1 LIITP
6 HMVLLNYPRTG
17 STWAR
22 GVVRRLHG
30 VADSGATRRL
40 ARTRLGW
47 RGFHELTL
55 PIDRTAS
62 ALRERRRSQHGSW
75 RQIPRWA
82 RGREVVSL
90 GRDPL
95 VQLESMY
102 HHGFWRDHPPAP
114 LAEVR
119 SELPAFPDLDLAG
132 YLTLLERFAL
142 RDVLQGARPRAE
154 VGVLTAHF
162 LRFFHPRP
170 DEALRALTEEDL
182 DGERLLA
189 ELPPLRLLRTE
200 RLRIE
205 LGALLGE
212 QGYSAAAVEAA
223 MEHSD
228 AAHRN
233 ASARAGSPPRERLT
247 GELRARVAR
256 RERLLVRLFPALE
269 AAP

>member
-1 LIITP
+1 MIITP
-6 HMVLLNYPRTG
+6 QMVLLNYPRTG

-22 GVVRRLHG
+22 GVVRHLHG
-30 VADSGATRRL
+30 VEASGLARRL

-62 ALRERRRSQHGSW
+62 ARRERRRSQHGSW
-75 RQIPRWA
+75 RQIPGWA
-82 RGREVVSL
+82 RGREVVSV

-114 LAEVR
+114 LDEVR
-119 SELPAFPDLDLAG
+119 RVLPSFPELDLG
-132 YLTLLERFAL
+132 EYLTLLERFAL
-142 RDVLQGARPRAE
+142 PDVLQGARPPAE

-170 DEALRALTEEDL
+170 DEVLRGLTDEDL

-189 ELPPLRLLRTE
+189 ELPPVRLLRTE
-200 RLRIE
+200 RLRAE
-205 LGALLGE
+205 LGEVLRA
-212 QGYSAAAVEAA
+212 QGHAPSAIEEA
-223 MEHSD
+223 MDHSD
-228 AAHRN
+228 ALHRN
-233 ASARAGSPPRERLT
+233 ASPRRAGRARAGLTAELRER
-247 GELRARVAR
+247 VAH